1 MSRDK
6 PTGWALLV
14 VAFFIAIVCQL
25 TFNVWDI
32 DINSEDF
39 LRPFLIFMPQI
50 LLLLGI
56 IIYKFT
62 KD

>member
-1 MSRDK
+1 MSKDK
-6 PTGWALLV
+6 PTKVERDLQNDCYEKCNHKQYPFWK
-14 VAFFIAIVCQL
+14 
-25 TFNVWDI
+25 I
-32 DINSEDF
+32 DINGEEF
-39 LRPFLIFMPQI
+39 FRPFLIFMPQI